1 MQCRKQ
7 PLFRAA
13 VVHQLDFYN
22 DELKKYVE
30 IDGEQHY
37 LSDEAVKRDKVR
49 TEFLENKGWVGMRIR
64 WSTWQASSE
73 DKKRKAIQAI
83 KSFLCKTF

>member
-1 MQCRKQ
+1 MQRRKQ
-7 PLFRAA
+7 SAFRLA

-49 TEFLENKGWVGMRIR
+49 TEFLENKGWVGMRVR
-64 WSTWQASSE
+64 WSTWQALSDE
-73 DKKRKAIQAI
+73 NKKDTIQAI